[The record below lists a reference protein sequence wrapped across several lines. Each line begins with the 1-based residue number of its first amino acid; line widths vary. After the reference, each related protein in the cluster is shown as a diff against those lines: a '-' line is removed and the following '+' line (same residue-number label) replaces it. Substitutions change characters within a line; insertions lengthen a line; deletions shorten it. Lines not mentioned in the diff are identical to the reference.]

1 MVECTF
7 LERMRGG
14 NLTAGSNPAPSAM
27 DMDKLRVAVDEKG
40 VKTKVVRIV
49 VIGFCLLVFFD
60 YIFYILCRAHIC
72 LHWPFL

>member
-1 MVECTF
+1 
-7 LERMRGG
+7 
-14 NLTAGSNPAPSAM
+14 M